1 VRNDAANI
9 SGALTAA
16 LNGSTLKLGD
26 RELALKVTNGSVK
39 FDTVALDTPDGKL
52 EATATA
58 DLAALRFNAAC
69 QLTAAAKPL
78 PPPPIPLPN
87 WSPPPPKPSLPP
99 AIVLYDAPLDN
110 LAGVTV
116 NVDAANLQ
124 RELAV
129 RQMERN
135 VQALELSRRVDEERA
150 RVERERRKAGDDQN
164 TSDQNA
170 VGQDNSE
177 HLPPVIPESAG
188 TANSGTAGP
197 NPNADAPSAASRP
210 PVVAP
215 FAPAQQMPSVTPN
228 SGQLGEPQPA
238 QATNHIST
246 QKITIEPIP
255 AVQGAP
261 GGAADAVS
269 EGDPAAGTTA
279 APKFQATVRPAPQ
292 PRRRPPPRR
301 TSSDEVLKSLGAF
314 R

>member
-1 VRNDAANI
+1 VLQGNVRNDAANI
-9 SGALTAA
+9 SGALAAA
-16 LNGSTLKLGD
+16 LNGSTLKLGN

-39 FDTVALDTPDGKL
+39 FDTVALDTPDGKV

-58 DLAALRFNAAC
+58 DLASLRFNAAC

-87 WSPPPPKPSLPP
+87 WSPPPPKAPLPP
-99 AIVLYDAPLDN
+99 AIVLYDGPLDN

-124 RELAV
+124 RELTV

-150 RVERERRKAGDDQN
+150 RIERQRRKADDDQDAG
-164 TSDQNA
+164 SQN
-170 VGQDNSE
+170 NSE

-188 TANSGTAGP
+188 TANSGAPEP

-210 PVVAP
+210 PVAP
-215 FAPAQQMPSVTPN
+215 FAPSQQMPSVTPD
-228 SGQLGEPQPA
+228 SGQLGEPEPA
-238 QATNHIST
+238 HATNHIST

-255 AVQGAP
+255 AVQGVES
-261 GGAADAVS
+261 GAAGAVS
-269 EGDPAAGTTA
+269 EGDPAAGQPA
-279 APKFQATVRPAPQ
+279 APKFQATVRPAPAPQ
-292 PRRRPPPRR
+292 RRPPPRR